1 MKQLFIVIS
10 SLLFSLP
17 TYSQNT
23 EKFSDKRNELNL
35 GYFNAF
41 ELNGRGDL
49 GIGYK
54 RIGEKGAFR
63 TALGMNFGK
72 SESEYE
78 TYQSYSTGYEFSP
91 RIGYEFHQWYN
102 RIRLN
107 YGGDV
112 TATIS
117 KSTNEDVYED
127 PTNNRTSY
135 YNTYEFGIRPF
146 LGITVYLSK
155 SISIST
161 ETYMNI
167 SFNKTT
173 EERTYYDNTNTYDAK
188 GMNVGL
194 GPLGILSVNLHF

>member
-1 MKQLFIVIS
+1 MKQLLTIIS
-10 SLLFSLP
+10 ALLFVLP
-17 TYSQNT
+17 IYSQNT
-23 EKFSDKRNELNL
+23 EKFSTKRNELNL

-63 TALGMNFGK
+63 TAVGMNFGK
-72 SESEYE
+72 YEREYDS
-78 TYQSYSTGYEFSP
+78 YQNNSKSYEFSP

-107 YGGDV
+107 YGGDIF
-112 TATIS
+112 TTIS
-117 KSTNEDVYED
+117 KSTHEDVYED
-127 PTNNRTSY
+127 VSNNRTSY
-135 YNTYEFGIRPF
+135 YDTYALGIRPT

-173 EERTYYDNTNTYDAK
+173 EERTYNDNTNTYDTK

-194 GPLGILSVNLHF
+194 GPLGILSINLHF